1 MSVSALQ
8 LIGYAGYN
16 SGLLPLLACNWA
28 ARKGRACTGR
38 ELLVAM
44 ALSVSFFVD
53 SAGLLG
59 FKAEIPTQ
67 WLMYLGAPLQFGML
81 IYAAG
86 VGPRPLVLLLFFAL
100 VAIASVMRGTFDSPE
115 TFVRVVA
122 GAWIAIAV
130 LRNPH
135 LGRVR
140 DPLVLYCA
148 GAIPFLLVMGTSAPA
163 YGFWMAAWVGYQ
175 CVRISALCWMS
186 VRLLSPEAQYGDN
199 NDRDTGSFRGDRP
212 VDDRRGG
219 HRAHAKASP
228 LRIAR

>member
-1 MSVSALQ
+1 VC
-8 LIGYAGYN
+8 G
-16 SGLLPLLACNWA
+16 
-28 ARKGRACTGR
+28 GR
-38 ELLVAM
+38 EFVIVLALGLSFVVDTATRIGLM
-44 ALSVSFFVD
+44 AYL
-53 SAGLLG
+53 
-59 FKAEIPTQ
+59 PTQ
-67 WLMYLGAPLQFGML
+67 WLMYLGAPLQFGL
-81 IYAAG
+81 LVLAAG
-86 VGPRPLVLLLFFAL
+86 VGPRPRVLLLFFAL
-100 VAIASVMRGTFDSPE
+100 VVLASIMRGTFDSPE

-122 GAWIAIAV
+122 GAWIAIAA
-130 LRNPH
+130 LRNPD
-135 LGRVR
+135 LTRVR